1 MRLGKQAGP
10 GRWQLGPA
18 GRGPS
23 FERCGQSRKAVWRGS
38 PSRVCLGEASACK
51 GEEAPAPCG
60 HTPLGRS
67 SDPLLQKGKP
77 SPGAGTACGGHT
89 AAGSGVWSH
98 RPPSLVPFPAPS
110 PSVPEPC
117 TRPPWLEHSVLTKQC
132 GCFGLLLRLGVTS
145 PPFHLSGALTS
156 SCGSV
161 RFRGACV
168 VFVFLLSVLSSALSL
183 PGVLTGDVR
192 PVTDVRPS
200 APADPALLATSLS
213 APSFARALSVHQAP
227 GLQKR
232 PAAGLGRK
240 SRTRLSGAHR
250 RRRGET
256 LAGCSPL
263 RETRG
268 S

>member
-10 GRWQLGPA
+10 GRWRLGPA

-23 FERCGQSRKAVWRGS
+23 SERRGQSRKAVWRGS

-60 HTPLGRS
+60 HTPPGRS

-98 RPPSLVPFPAPS
+98 KPPSLVPFPAPS

-145 PPFHLSGALTS
+145 PPLPS
-156 SCGSV
+156 
-161 RFRGACV
+161 FRGLD
-168 VFVFLLSVLSSALSL
+168 VFLWVGQVQGCVCGL
-183 PGVLTGDVR
+183 R
-192 PVTDVRPS
+192 F
-200 APADPALLATSLS
+200 PAQCFEF
-213 APSFARALSVHQAP
+213 SFVSP
-227 GLQKR
+227 
-232 PAAGLGRK
+232 
-240 SRTRLSGAHR
+240 
-250 RRRGET
+250 RGPD
-256 LAGCSPL
+256 G
-263 RETRG
+263 
-268 S
+268 

>member
-10 GRWQLGPA
+10 GRWRLGPA

-23 FERCGQSRKAVWRGS
+23 SERRGQSRKAVWRGS

-77 SPGAGTACGGHT
+77 SPGAGTACGRHI

-117 TRPPWLEHSVLTKQC
+117 TRPPWLEHSVLTNVVVSASFSDW
-132 GCFGLLLRLGVTS
+132 GSL
-145 PPFHLSGALTS
+145 PPLPS
-156 SCGSV
+156 
-161 RFRGACV
+161 FRGLDIFLWVGQVQGCV
-168 VFVFLLSVLSSALSL
+168 CGLRFPAQCFEFSFVS
-183 PGVLTGDVR
+183 P
-192 PVTDVRPS
+192 
-200 APADPALLATSLS
+200 
-213 APSFARALSVHQAP
+213 
-227 GLQKR
+227 
-232 PAAGLGRK
+232 
-240 SRTRLSGAHR
+240 
-250 RRRGET
+250 RGPD
-256 LAGCSPL
+256 G
-263 RETRG
+263 
-268 S
+268 

>member
-1 MRLGKQAGP
+1 MQRGGGSGSLRTHAP
-10 GRWQLGPA
+10 GEVLRPP
-18 GRGPS
+18 PS
-23 FERCGQSRKAVWRGS
+23 ERETESRSGDGVWRAHSGGLWS
-38 PSRVCLGEASACK
+38 LEPQASKPGPLPCPVPVRPRTLH
-51 GEEAPAPCG
+51 PAP
-60 HTPLGRS
+60 LA
-67 SDPLLQKGKP
+67 
-77 SPGAGTACGGHT
+77 GALSTDQT
-89 AAGSGVWSH
+89 MWLF
-98 RPPSLVPFPAPS
+98 RPPSQTGGHF
-110 PSVPEPC
+110 
-117 TRPPWLEHSVLTKQC
+117 
-132 GCFGLLLRLGVTS
+132 

-250 RRRGET
+250 PRCGET